1 MQYEEIN
8 EKTIKISLTFQDLV
22 DHDVKLSDF
31 FTNQSMV
38 ENLFYELVEELGLE
52 ERFSSGLLT
61 FQIQPF
67 PKGVNIIVTEENIDI
82 DPNNLPDDPEEF
94 EQLMT
99 DFFGRVEDLKQNGG
113 AMTDTGTTE
122 NKEVK
127 AEAENKPQPD
137 FVFYSL
143 EFDNMTQLLTA
154 VKNVKIE
161 AEESE
166 LYRYED
172 KFYLII
178 LDNQKSKGK
187 TAVSTMRAR
196 MLEYGHETASSRE
209 TLQEYGEILI
219 TSRALEVL
227 SKI

>member
-1 MQYEEIN
+1 M
-8 EKTIKISLTFQDLV
+8 
-22 DHDVKLSDF
+22 
-31 FTNQSMV
+31 
-38 ENLFYELVEELGLE
+38 GLE

-113 AMTDTGTTE
+113 TMADTSTTE
-122 NKEVK
+122 TKETKV
-127 AEAENKPQPD
+127 ENKPDPD

-143 EFDNMTQLLTA
+143 EFENMSQLLTA
-154 VKNVKIE
+154 VKNVKID

-166 LYRYED
+166 LYSYQD

-187 TAVSTMRAR
+187 TAVSSMRAR
-196 MLEYGHETASSRE
+196 MLEYGQETVNSRE

-219 TSRALEVL
+219 NTRALEVL

>member
-22 DHDVKLSDF
+22 DHNVKLSDF

-113 AMTDTGTTE
+113 PMTDTTIDSNREKKVET
-122 NKEVK
+122 KP
-127 AEAENKPQPD
+127 EAD
-137 FVFYSL
+137 FIFYSL
-143 EFDNMTQLLTA
+143 EFDNMSQLLTA
-154 VKNVKIE
+154 VKNVKIA

-166 LYRYED
+166 LYRYQD

-178 LDNQKSKGK
+178 LDNQKAKGK
-187 TAVSTMRAR
+187 TAVSSMRAR
-196 MLEYGHETASSRE
+196 MLEYAQETTNSRE
-209 TLQEYGEILI
+209 TLQEYGEWLI
-219 TSRALEVL
+219 ATRALEVL

>member
-113 AMTDTGTTE
+113 TMADTSTTE
-122 NKEVK
+122 TKETKV
-127 AEAENKPQPD
+127 ENKPD
-137 FVFYSL
+137 
-143 EFDNMTQLLTA
+143 QLLTA
-154 VKNVKIE
+154 VKNVKID

-166 LYRYED
+166 LYSYQD

-187 TAVSTMRAR
+187 TAVSSMRAR
-196 MLEYGHETASSRE
+196 MLEYGQETVNSRE

-219 TSRALEVL
+219 NTRALEVL

>member
-113 AMTDTGTTE
+113 TMADTSTTE
-122 NKEVK
+122 TKETKV
-127 AEAENKPQPD
+127 ENKPDPD

-143 EFDNMTQLLTA
+143 EFENMSQLLTA
-154 VKNVKIE
+154 VKNVKID

-166 LYRYED
+166 LYSYED

-187 TAVSTMRAR
+187 TAVSSMRAR
-196 MLEYGHETASSRE
+196 MLEYGQETVNSRE

-219 TSRALEVL
+219 NTRALEVL

>member
-82 DPNNLPDDPEEF
+82 DPTTLPDDPEEF

-113 AMTDTGTTE
+113 ASPDKNTTE
-122 NKEVK
+122 NKETKVK
-127 AEAENKPQPD
+127 SKPDSD
-137 FVFYSL
+137 FVFYSV
-143 EFDNMTQLLTA
+143 EFDNMTQLLAA

-166 LYRYED
+166 LYGYKD

-178 LDNQKSKGK
+178 LDNQRAKGK
-187 TAVSTMRAR
+187 TEVSAMRAR
-196 MLEYGHETASSRE
+196 MLEYGQETAKSRE
-209 TLQEYGEILI
+209 TLQEYGELLI
-219 TSRALEVL
+219 TTRALEVL